1 MCNRYSVFLAQ
12 DGKKYKFYTRT
23 PLFCQVD
30 SPYNH
35 PTQASNST
43 RLPSWRQVRT
53 QTWLLKFNL
62 KPSSSPQINLF
73 GTHGT
78 RPENVF
84 FSTQPPEA
92 VFKRKPSYH
101 IFQVSKLLE
110 RAGMGAQLRCP
121 DLEPIKWSYT
131 ALCGPLHP
139 VKQCS
144 STIHWS
150 LTYFRTQLTTRTS
163 SFIGNTPGTVNPV
176 SMKCT
181 SELENPTRSRV
192 PKQQSIANKMVPTNA

>member
-12 DGKKYKFYTRT
+12 DGKKYNFYTRT

-35 PTQASNST
+35 PLQASNST

-53 QTWLLKFNL
+53 QTWFLKFNPR
-62 KPSSSPQINLF
+62 PSSSPQINLF

-101 IFQVSKLLE
+101 IFQVSKLLK

-121 DLEPIKWSYT
+121 D
-131 ALCGPLHP
+131 LHP

-181 SELENPTRSRV
+181 SELENGTPSRV
-192 PKQQSIANKMVPTNA
+192 RKQQSIANKMVPTTA